1 MCKFRHVLSIAL
13 FFLIANS
20 SFAKIVAVVSKLQGK
35 AFYSSEGKTHTL
47 KEGMHIPDRAEIFT
61 DLGAQ
66 VSINDYYDH
75 VYHLSGG
82 GQIVVYNNLVELK
95 EGYLWMKSL
104 AYDELKGPFRV
115 TTPNAVVEN
124 QIGEGIVSFDVYT
137 GKTQLLSIKGDFSFR
152 NSLMENLG
160 IGLSE
165 GQFSFIHN
173 EHEKGNPRR
182 PTPIGYASYKK
193 ITGLFEGVE
202 PFNKEEKVVRKTYL
216 STNPPKDEVKP
227 TFPER
232 GVASTPETKVKSN
245 ALFDQALEERKQG
258 KTTLIKLREPASEA
272 RHQQEVMQYYHSKVK
287 ELAKPK
293 PKKRWT
299 PSYQEK
305 SGVPV
310 KIYGYKKGSRLPAS
324 VKSSKPAMVT
334 VKPGKKAQYQRKSS
348 ARMPASIGGMLP
360 KVNNNAF
367 ESEMLKQYKSQMRHE
382 QEVNDLIDQLQSVDM
397 DYKKEY

>member
-1 MCKFRHVLSIAL
+1 MSKLRQIFTIAL
-13 FFLIANS
+13 FFCFANQS
-20 SFAKIVAVVSKLQGK
+20 YAKIVAVVSKLEGK
-35 AFYSSEGKTHTL
+35 AFYSTQGKTHPL
-47 KEGMHIPDRAEIFT
+47 REGTHIPAQAEIFT

-82 GQIVVYNNLVELK
+82 AHVVVYTNLLELK

-137 GKTQLLSIKGDFSFR
+137 GKTQLLSIKGDFGFR

-160 IGLSE
+160 ITLSE

-173 EHEKGNPRR
+173 EHEKGHPRKA
-182 PTPIGYASYKK
+182 TPIGYASYKK
-193 ITGLFEGVE
+193 ITGLFEGVQ
-202 PFNKEEKVVRKTYL
+202 PFHKEEKVVRKTFL
-216 STNPPKDEVKP
+216 STNPPQEEMKP
-227 TFPER
+227 AEPKTQR
-232 GVASTPETKVKSN
+232 AVASVKSN
-245 ALFDQALEERKQG
+245 QAFDQALEAKKAG
-258 KTTLIKLREPASEA
+258 KTTVIKLREPASQA
-272 RHQQEVMQYYHSKVK
+272 QHQEKVMNYYQQKIK
-287 ELAKPK
+287 QLAKPK
-293 PKKRWT
+293 PKKKWH
-299 PSYQEK
+299 PAYQKK

-310 KIYGYKKGSRLPAS
+310 KVYGKRAGVRGPAS
-324 VKSSKPAMVT
+324 VKRQASGMVT
-334 VKPGKKAQYQRKSS
+334 LKPGKKAKKYKSKVKS
-348 ARMPASIGGMLP
+348 RMPASIGGMLP
-360 KVNNNAF
+360 KVNTNAF
-367 ESEMLKQYKSQMRHE
+367 ESEMLNQYKNQMRHD